1 MDELPKQTFTV
12 FGVVA
17 TSTNSFRWN
26 GYDTLMILAVVLLV
40 LLAGLLAV
48 AETSLT
54 RITRVKAI
62 ALSEMKV
69 KRGAVLLKLL
79 EHQGGFLNPVLLV
92 AVFSQL
98 VAATLVGALAVQ
110 IFGPLGVAVSTLFEV
125 MVIFILAEA
134 IPKNWAV
141 RNPESAALFSAP
153 LVRAIIRFPLVRAF
167 SKVILGLTNLLVRGK
182 SLPLLGAVSE
192 EELLAMADAAMAEE
206 VIETEERA
214 LIHSIIS
221 FGDTVAREVMV
232 PRTDMVAVEEG
243 TRVDEVL
250 QVALDVGY
258 SRIPVYKETID
269 DIIGVVLAK
278 DLMRADRESK
288 SNQEV
293 GSLIRAAHFVPE
305 TKPVSD
311 LLREMQ
317 IGRFHIAIIVDEY
330 GGTSGLVTL
339 EDLIEE
345 LVGDISD
352 EFDADETEI
361 ERVSGNEY
369 LIVASKSLDEL
380 NQELEISLPEG
391 EWDTVGGL
399 FLSLLGHL
407 PDEGEQ
413 VQLDNYVLT
422 AEKVTNRRIGS
433 IRLVIDE
440 SEMPSEEGDS
450 W

>member
-1 MDELPKQTFTV
+1 MDDIPKHTLYFLGAV
-12 FGVVA
+12 NHRGV
-17 TSTNSFRWN
+17 SFHWT
-26 GYDTLMILAVVLLV
+26 GYDTLMIVAVLLLV
-40 LLAGLLAV
+40 LLAGLLSI

-62 ALSEMKV
+62 ALAEMKV
-69 KRGAVLLKLL
+69 KRGPVLLKLL
-79 EHQGGFLNPVLLV
+79 ENQGGFLNPVLLV

-110 IFGPLGVAVSTLFEV
+110 IFGPLGVALSTVFEV
-125 MVIFILAEA
+125 IVIFILAEA

-141 RNPESAALFSAP
+141 RNPERAALFSAP
-153 LVRAIIRFPLVRAF
+153 LVRSIIRFPLVRVL
-167 SKVILGLTNLLVRGK
+167 SKLILGLTNILVRGK
-182 SLPLLGAVSE
+182 SMPLLGAVSE
-192 EELLAMADAAMAEE
+192 EELLAMADAALEE
-206 VIETEERA
+206 DVIETEERA

-232 PRTDMVAVEEG
+232 PRTDMVAVEAS

-250 QVALDVGY
+250 QVALDVGF
-258 SRIPVYKETID
+258 SRIPIYKETVD
-269 DIIGVVLAK
+269 DVIGVVLAK

-293 GSLIRAAHFVPE
+293 GGLTRAAHFVPE

-317 IGRFHIAIIVDEY
+317 AGKFHIAIVVDEY

-345 LVGDISD
+345 LVGEISD
-352 EFDADETEI
+352 EFDDDEADV
-361 ERVSGNEY
+361 ERIAANEY

-380 NQELEISLPEG
+380 NQQLQIALPEG

-407 PDEGEQ
+407 PEESEQ
-413 VQLDNYVLT
+413 VELDNYLLT
-422 AEKVTNRRIGS
+422 AEEVSNRRIGS
-433 IRLVIDE
+433 VRLVIRGFDAPE
-440 SEMPSEEGDS
+440 AE
-450 W
+450 